1 MQVEEFPRG
10 RIVYFSKY
18 STVCKS
24 ILLVPGTA
32 ILPSGLLAVGYFLA
46 LVYLFL
52 GISLVADIFM
62 TAIEKITSEQV
73 VVKVLD
79 QYGNV
84 TKEKKV
90 PAWNATV
97 ANLTLMAFG
106 SSAPEIILAL
116 LETLQNLGKCPGE
129 LGAST
134 IVGSAAFNLLVISA
148 LCVYAVSE
156 DNDTDPDRD
165 ASVPQGVKKIDDML
179 VFSITATSSLAA
191 YIWIWYALLDQVV
204 STAEAIITLA
214 AFAALIIIS
223 FFADRYTQSKK
234 PQDDDAAPFIEYSA
248 LEIYRELLAEKQGTA
263 RADPAEVEKRNKMK
277 SFLTETLNTDKIE

>member
-1 MQVEEFPRG
+1 M
-10 RIVYFSKY
+10 
-18 STVCKS
+18 
-24 ILLVPGTA
+24 PGTA
-32 ILPSGLLAVGYFLA
+32 ILPNGLLAVGYFFA

-52 GISLVADIFM
+52 GISIVADIFM
-62 TAIEKITSEQV
+62 GAIEKITSEQV
-73 VVKVLD
+73 VVKVTD
-79 QYGNV
+79 AYGDV

-116 LETLQNLGKCPGE
+116 LETVQNLGQCPGE

-156 DNDTDPDRD
+156 ENDTDPDRD
-165 ASVPQGVKKIDDML
+165 DSVPQGVKKIDDML
-179 VFSITATSSLAA
+179 VFSITATSSLLA
-191 YIWIWYALLDQVV
+191 YIWIWIALMDQVV
-204 STAEAIITLA
+204 STAEALITLA
-214 AFAALIIIS
+214 AFFVLIIIS
-223 FFADRYTQSKK
+223 YFADKYTQSKK
-234 PQDDDAAPFIEYSA
+234 GDKEEEIPPFIEYSA

-263 RADPAEVEKRNKMK
+263 RADAHEVEKRAKMK
-277 SFLTETLNTDKIE
+277 NFLTETLNTDKIEQVSLEDLKRQIEGEGMIKRI